1 MSQELLDIYHA
12 SPFEVGEIELK
23 DEFFEYDSVAVFYK
37 DTPII
42 LMGLSSDSD
51 ASIKASSFINNH
63 SFTKIL
69 NRILGGNEQPIT
81 GITSNRITT
90 KVGICIRD
98 KEKNDVHIILP
109 IQEQVAKVLATLIC
123 LDPELT
129 NFLSK

>member
-12 SPFEVGEIELK
+12 SPLEVGEIELK

-42 LMGLSSDSD
+42 LMGLSSDID
-51 ASIKASSFINNH
+51 ASIKASSFINSH

-98 KEKNDVHIILP
+98 KEKKDVHIILP